1 MIQENMIYNM
11 ERIEKTTNNMTG
23 SGMNAAA
30 RLAVRVREVVG

>member
-23 SGMNAAA
+23 SGMNAA
-30 RLAVRVREVVG
+30 RLVVRVREVVG